1 MAEGKKRNG
10 KLFMVICGILAVSII
25 LLNVVQMAVLSGVI
39 RKKLVE
45 DADVQYEKMSG
56 AVALAYKNLMD
67 TYLSKLNYYTGAEVV
82 QNGGSPDE
90 IADWLQ
96 RVKPLRPSSF
106 AYMGYV
112 DINGNS
118 YTDEGKITSVSDR
131 DYYQAI
137 VKKGSSSYV
146 DNPSVGRT
154 TGKTVIHAC
163 KAAKAGGKTVGLFY
177 GILNKDPISEL
188 LDDVDMGELGYA
200 VIVANDGTIV
210 GSSIDDEVV
219 EKEFSLLKSKYPERF
234 SELEKCWINPGD
246 NNCEFEGTDGR
257 VKRVF
262 GRAVGFTKWEIMYV
276 LDEAGL
282 YEESSLVTKFL
293 GVGSFVITLLII
305 LIVFS
310 ILFVSLKP
318 LTIVESTI
326 RGIATG
332 DADLTKRINI
342 HSNNEIGRV
351 VLGFNLFTEKL
362 QSIVATM
369 KKSKDELVLAGNLLK
384 DSTEDTASSISQI
397 ISKISAMDGQVEAQS
412 NSVHETAGAVNEIA
426 SNIESLNRMIESQ
439 ASSVTEASAA
449 VEEMIGNINS
459 VNNSVQ
465 KMGDEFKRLEEKTLA
480 GVQKQNDVNSMI
492 EGIMKESE
500 TLQEANV
507 VIKGIAE
514 QTNLLAMN
522 AAIEA
527 AHAGDAGKGFS
538 VVADEIRKLSEDSSS
553 QSQTIGKQL
562 EKITGSIQT
571 IVEASKNATAAF
583 EQVSSGI
590 KNTNALV
597 SMISNAMTEQNE
609 GSKQIIDALNNMNE
623 TSSEVKASSYEM
635 AEGNK
640 AILEEVKALQE
651 SAFSIKDGMKEMN
664 DGARKISETGS
675 ALSDIARNM
684 DSSIKNIGSQVDK
697 FKV

>member
-1 MAEGKKRNG
+1 MTEEKKKNG

-25 LLNVVQMAVLSGVI
+25 LLNAVQMAVLSGII
-39 RKKLVE
+39 RKKLIE
-45 DADVQYEKMSG
+45 DADVQYEKLTKST
-56 AVALAYKNLMD
+56 ALAYKNLMD
-67 TYLSKLNYYTGAEVV
+67 TYISKLNYYVNSEVV

-90 IADWLQ
+90 IADWLE
-96 RVKPLRPSSF
+96 RVKGIRPSAFS
-106 AYMGYV
+106 YMGYV
-112 DINGNS
+112 DIDGNS
-118 YTDEGKITSVSDR
+118 YTDEGKTASVKDR

-137 VKKGSSSYV
+137 VKKGSASYI
-146 DNPSVGRT
+146 DNPTIGRT
-154 TGKTVIHAC
+154 SGKTVIHAC
-163 KAAKAGGKTVGLFY
+163 KAVKVDGKVTGLFY
-177 GILNKDPISEL
+177 GIVNKDPISDL
-188 LDDVDMGELGYA
+188 LDEVDLGELGYA
-200 VIVANDGTIV
+200 VIMANDGTIV
-210 GSSIDDEVV
+210 GTSVDDEII
-219 EKEFSLLKSKYPERF
+219 EKEYAKLKAEYPERY
-234 SELEKCWINPGD
+234 SALEKCWLNPGD
-246 NNCEFEGTDGR
+246 SDCVFKGTDGR
-257 VKRVF
+257 AKRVF
-262 GRAVGFTKWEIMYV
+262 GEAVGFTKWEMMYV
-276 LDEAGL
+276 LDEGRL
-282 YEESSLVTKFL
+282 YEESVLVTKFL
-293 GVGSFVITLLII
+293 GAGNFIITVLI
-305 LIVFS
+305 LAIVCS
-310 ILFVSLKP
+310 ILFLSLKP
-318 LTIVESTI
+318 LTIVEDTI

-342 HSNNEIGRV
+342 RSNNEIGRV
-351 VLGFNLFTEKL
+351 VQGFNLFAEKL

-369 KKSKDELVLAGNLLK
+369 KKSKDDLVLAGNLLK

-397 ISKISAMDGQVEAQS
+397 ISKIGAMDGQVEAQA

-449 VEEMIGNINS
+449 VEQMIGNINS
-459 VNNSVQ
+459 VNTSVQ
-465 KMGDEFKRLEEKTLA
+465 KMGEEFKRLEEKTLA
-480 GVQKQNDVNSMI
+480 GVQKQNDVNAMI

-583 EQVSSGI
+583 EQVSGGI
-590 KNTNALV
+590 KNTNTLV

-609 GSKQIIDALNNMNE
+609 GSKQIIEALNNMNE

-640 AILEEVKALQE
+640 AILEEVRTLQE

-664 DGARKISETGS
+664 DGARKISETGN
-675 ALSDIARNM
+675 ALSDIAKNM